1 MLKPIG
7 IIFVI
12 ASLASLST
20 LGCKKDPPADATPAP
35 APSAPAVADAVDA
48 SVAPA
53 ASAAAAAGKMAHCPS
68 TVTGATTD
76 IKDNADGVTITVTS
90 ADAAQTADIRARA
103 KFLADAAK
111 NIPDGKQHNGSGEG
125 GGVYG
130 RCPVI
135 MRNTVV
141 DVSEVAGG
149 AKIDVKPKDPKERD
163 WLRRESRDRNAELAL
178 PGASASSGAGQG
190 KMGHCP
196 SAVLTS
202 TTTVKDTKDGVQ
214 VDVVGKDDA
223 TTKDIR
229 DRSKLLVEAAKSETE
244 NVAHK
249 GDGSGGGGLGRCP
262 VVLADTKVEAKDIP
276 GGESFLV
283 KPSKPADLVAL
294 RKESRERAANF
305 VAAK

>member
-1 MLKPIG
+1 VLKPIG
-7 IIFVI
+7 IIFVV
-12 ASLASLST
+12 ASLST

-35 APSAPAVADAVDA
+35 SAPIVAVVDA

-53 ASAAAAAGKMAHCPS
+53 TIAVAAAGKMAHCPS

-76 IKDNADGVTITVTS
+76 IKDSADGVTITVTS
-90 ADAAQTADIRARA
+90 ADAVQTADIRARA
-103 KFLADAAK
+103 KFLAEAAK

-135 MRNTVV
+135 MRNTLV

-149 AKIDVKPKDPKERD
+149 VKMDVKPKDPKERD
-163 WLRRESRDRNAELAL
+163 WLRREARDRNAELAL
-178 PGASASSGAGQG
+178 PGASAASGAGQG

-196 SAVLTS
+196 SAVLNA

-214 VDVVGKDDA
+214 VDVVGKDEA

-229 DRSKLLVEAAKSETE
+229 DRSKLLVAAAKLETE

-262 VVLADTKVEAKDIP
+262 VVLTGTTVEAKDIP
-276 GGESFLV
+276 GGASFFV
-283 KPSKPADLVAL
+283 KPAKPADAVSL
-294 RKESRERAANF
+294 RKESRDRAANF
-305 VAAK
+305 VASK

>member
-7 IIFVI
+7 IIFVV
-12 ASLASLST
+12 ASLAT
-20 LGCKKDPPADATPAP
+20 LGCKKDPPADITPAP
-35 APSAPAVADAVDA
+35 TPSASAAAVVVDA
-48 SVAPA
+48 STAPA
-53 ASAAAAAGKMAHCPS
+53 ASAVGPAAGKMAHCPS
-68 TVTGATTD
+68 AVTGATTD
-76 IKDNADGVTITVTS
+76 IKDSPDGVSITVTS
-90 ADAAQTADIRARA
+90 ADATQTADIRARA
-103 KFLADAAK
+103 SFLAEAAK

-135 MRNTVV
+135 MRNTVIAI
-141 DVSEVAGG
+141 SEVTGG
-149 AKIDVKPKDPKERD
+149 VKIDVKPKDPKERD
-163 WLRRESRDRNAELAL
+163 WLRREARDRNAELAL
-178 PGASASSGAGQG
+178 PGASVASGAGQG

-196 SAVLTS
+196 SAVLSS

-214 VDVVGKDDA
+214 VDIVGKDEA

-229 DRSKLLVEAAKSETE
+229 DRSRLLVAAAKVETE

-262 VVLADTKVEAKDIP
+262 VVLTGTTVEAKDIP

-283 KPSKPADLVAL
+283 KPMKAADAVSL
-294 RKESRERAANF
+294 RKESRDRAANF
-305 VAAK
+305 VASK

>member
-12 ASLASLST
+12 ASLTSLST

-35 APSAPAVADAVDA
+35 APSTPAAPVADAVDA
-48 SVAPA
+48 SVAP
-53 ASAAAAAGKMAHCPS
+53 AAAAAGKMAHCPS

-76 IKDNADGVTITVTS
+76 IKDSADGVTITVTS
-90 ADAAQTADIRARA
+90 ADAAQTADIRTRA
-103 KFLADAAK
+103 KFLAEAAK

-141 DVSEVAGG
+141 DISEVAGG
-149 AKIDVKPKDPKERD
+149 SKIDVKPKDPKERD
-163 WLRRESRDRNAELAL
+163 WLRREARDRNAELAL

-196 SAVLTS
+196 SAVLNS

-214 VDVVGKDDA
+214 VDIVGKDDA

-283 KPSKPADLVAL
+283 KPAKPADLVGL

-305 VAAK
+305 VASK